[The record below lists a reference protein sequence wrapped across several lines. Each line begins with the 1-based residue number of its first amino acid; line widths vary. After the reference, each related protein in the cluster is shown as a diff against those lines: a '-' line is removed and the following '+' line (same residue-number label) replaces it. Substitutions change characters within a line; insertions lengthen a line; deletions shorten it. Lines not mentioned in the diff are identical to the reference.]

1 MQERLQNINVVSSE
15 LLATPEAI
23 KRDLPLTQAA
33 EDFVYRSRQAV
44 RRILDRDD
52 PRLFIVVGPCS
63 IHDPVAAR
71 EYAQRLSGLA
81 AKVDKTMLLVMRVYF
96 EKPRTTVGWKGLIN
110 DPDMDDSF
118 HVEKG
123 IRVARELLLFLA
135 DLGVPAATEALD
147 PIMPQYLSELITWTA
162 IGARTTESQT
172 HREMASGLSTP
183 VGFKNGTDG
192 SLTVAINALQS
203 VRHPHHFLGIT
214 QQGQS
219 AVFRTRGNKYGHIV
233 LRGGGSRT
241 NYDSVSL
248 ALAERELD
256 KAGLPANIVVDCSHG
271 NSNKDP
277 GLQPLVAEN
286 LANQILEGNRSLV
299 GFMLE
304 SNLHWGSQPLS
315 SDRSQLQYG
324 VSVTDACVDW
334 DTTEKL
340 LVGLDE
346 RLRSAPR
353 FVRAG
358 GRLTGARTITR
369 PGRRERRSPC
379 RPRRPVSTRPCP
391 TCSRRRAVLV
401 P

>member
-15 LLATPEAI
+15 LLPTPEDI
-23 KRDLPLTQAA
+23 KQDLPLGAAA
-33 EDFVYRSRQAV
+33 EEFVYRSRQAV
-44 RRILDRDD
+44 RRILDRED
-52 PRLFIVVGPCS
+52 PRLFVVVGPCS
-63 IHDPVAAR
+63 IHDIAAAR
-71 EYAQRLSGLA
+71 EYAGRLRSLA
-81 AKVDKTMLLVMRVYF
+81 DRVDRTMLLIMRVYF

-118 HVEKG
+118 HIEKG
-123 IRVARELLLFLA
+123 IRVARELLLHLA
-135 DLGVPAATEALD
+135 EIGIPAATEALD

-172 HREMASGLSTP
+172 HREMASGLSMP

-192 SLTVAINALQS
+192 SLSVAVNALQS
-203 VRHPHHFLGIT
+203 VRHAHHFLGIT

-219 AVFRTRGNKYGHIV
+219 AVFRTRGNRYGHIV

-248 ALAERELD
+248 ALCERELE
-256 KAGLPANIVVDCSHG
+256 KENLPANVVVDCSHG

-286 LANQILEGNRSLV
+286 LVNQILEGNRSIV

-304 SNLHWGSQPLS
+304 SHLNWGNQPFTA
-315 SDRSQLQYG
+315 DRSQLKYG

-340 LVGLDE
+340 LLSLDQ
-346 RLRSAPR
+346 RLRTAPR
-353 FVRAG
+353 FAKG
-358 GRLTGARTITR
+358 SA
-369 PGRRERRSPC
+369 
-379 RPRRPVSTRPCP
+379 
-391 TCSRRRAVLV
+391 AA
-401 P
+401 